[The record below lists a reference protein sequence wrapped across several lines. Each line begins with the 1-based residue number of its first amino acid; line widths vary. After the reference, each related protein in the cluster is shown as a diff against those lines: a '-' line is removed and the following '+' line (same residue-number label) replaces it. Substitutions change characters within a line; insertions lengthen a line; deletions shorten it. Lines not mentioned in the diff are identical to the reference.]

1 MALVYPRKID
11 LAQSPTPLQYLERA
25 SEKWGCGHRIWVKR
39 DDLTGSTLSG
49 NKVRKLEFITAFAID
64 NGYDTLLTCG
74 GLQSNHCRATAFAG
88 AQLGLAVHLLLRGE
102 EPLDPEG
109 NFLLDHL
116 AGAAVSCYPL
126 KQYVNHL
133 DDLFRQWQEHYAVQ
147 GRKALVVPTG
157 GSDGIGAWGYI
168 AACEELVRDFKTY
181 GIERAHV
188 ITATGSGGT
197 QTGLTLG
204 AALHKLPATVWGIN
218 VCDDETYFLD
228 KVASDAADWRR
239 RYPEAPDVVIE
250 ARVLDGYVGSGYG
263 VADPEIFELI
273 AELGRLEGL
282 VLDPVYTGKAFAGM
296 LAEIGNGRFEGSRDI
311 VFVHTGGIFGVFPQ
325 RSGFSIA
332 TVDAQ

>member
-109 NFLLDHL
+109 NYL

-168 AACEELVRDFKTY
+168 AACEELVRDFTTY

-218 VCDDETYFLD
+218 VCDDETYFLN

-239 RYPEAPDVVIE
+239 RYPEAPDVAIE
-250 ARVLDGYVGSGYG
+250 PRVLDGYVGPGYA